1 MNSWRRI
8 CLLLA
13 EDTLTQVIMFWD
25 KKKRCVKARGQKKN
39 VLEHMCFMYAVS
51 YVHKKTVVPPG

>member
-1 MNSWRRI
+1 MDSLRRN

-13 EDTLTQVIMFWD
+13 EDILTQVIMFWD
-25 KKKRCVKARGQKKN
+25 KKKSYVKARGQKKN

-51 YVHKKTVVPPG
+51 YV

>member
-25 KKKRCVKARGQKKN
+25 KKKRCVKARGQKN

-51 YVHKKTVVPPG
+51 YVYKKTVVPPG